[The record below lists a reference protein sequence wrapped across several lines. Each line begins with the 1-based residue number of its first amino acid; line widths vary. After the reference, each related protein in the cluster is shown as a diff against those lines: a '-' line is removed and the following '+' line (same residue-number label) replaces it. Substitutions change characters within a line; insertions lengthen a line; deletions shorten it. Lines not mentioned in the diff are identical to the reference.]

1 MPRRTCPDLYPDPRP
16 SRLLAPLLPFLPV
29 ALRALPWLAAAP
41 AALALAAMIITT
53 IPVLT
58 WGLLCLAVLAPLA
71 AGLALLRLGW
81 E

>member
-16 SRLLAPLLPFLPV
+16 SRVLAPLLPFLPL
-29 ALRALPWLAAAP
+29 ALRMLPWLAAIP
-41 AALALAAMIITT
+41 AMLALVVMIVTA

-58 WGLLCLAVLAPLA
+58 WGLLCLAVAAPLA
-71 AGLALLRLGW
+71 AGFALVRYGW